1 MLEGELS
8 KNGLAQRKAL
18 IRFHFGVVPTTLD
31 ELAEMWGQLAFALEF
46 HGKLKIE
53 EPKKG

>member
-1 MLEGELS
+1 VLEGELS